1 MAETLLADGF
11 VLRSNMEMLVSCWV
25 VKAKEARTRN
35 CYTTLQVGYLEA
47 RSTNMANFAH
57 M

>member
-35 CYTTLQVGYLEA
+35 RHTTLQVG
-47 RSTNMANFAH
+47 
-57 M
+57 

>member
-1 MAETLLADGF
+1 MAETLLANGF
-11 VLRSNMEMLVSCWV
+11 VLLSNKEMLVSCWV